1 MRKILP
7 SVSCILVALLS
18 GIALGWLSHIR
29 SVPSVWLIIASAVL
43 IGIVATIVALVKKRK
58 WVKYMEQVPV
68 SVRIAASFLVSF
80 TFFNAH
86 FFFTA
91 FNTYQFF
98 SGLIGGALSALIL
111 YRQLNR
117 SVPLK

>member
-1 MRKILP
+1 MRKILL
-7 SVSCILVALLS
+7 SVSCLLVTLLS

-29 SVPSVWLIIASAVL
+29 SVPRVWLIIASVVLLGIVTTMVVL
-43 IGIVATIVALVKKRK
+43 IKKGD
-58 WVKYMEQVPV
+58 WGLYMEQVPV

-117 SVPLK
+117 SVPPK